1 MANRKK
7 NKGDKSESS
16 RIAVNKRARHDYQI
30 DDTYEAGMELMG
42 WEVKSM
48 RAGRV
53 QLTESYVF
61 IRNGEVWL
69 YGCHITPLLSASTH
83 VVANPM
89 RDRKLLLHRAEIGKL
104 IGLVD
109 RKGFTLIPLKLY
121 WKRSK
126 VKIEI
131 GLGKGKKTH
140 DKRAAEKNRDWDREK
155 HRIMKQK

>member
-140 DKRAAEKNRDWDREK
+140 DKRASEKNRDWDREK